1 MAIAHAERAQRAL
14 QQALTVAGHKGASSS
29 SSGALVAP
37 VVTSSVTSSMDEPK
51 YLQQVN
57 KDLQELRDS
66 TDFIKQKVAGHEALA
81 HGWRLDVSRQLH

>member
-14 QQALTVAGHKGASSS
+14 QQAMTVAGHTGASSS

-37 VVTSSVTSSMDEPK
+37 AVTSSVTSTMDSPK

-57 KDLQELRDS
+57 RDLQELRDS
-66 TDFIKQKVAGHEALA
+66 TEFIKQQVAGHEAL
-81 HGWRLDVSRQLH
+81 